1 MSLPA
6 ILPAGPGGAAAQ
18 RAKGWRGLLCPPNCT
33 AAIVFVAAA
42 TLAAGLIWRVEHARV
57 RDARAALAV
66 LAGERAYALQ
76 TTLDRVLSAT
86 YALAAMLEQGKGRI
100 PRFEATAGQLLRHY
114 PGAAAL
120 QLAPGGVVRQTVPLA
135 GEGQAPGQELM
146 NDPACAPVAARTRD
160 GDRAMLAGP
169 FRLPQGVLAAAG
181 CLPVFLDDGHG
192 RQAFWGLVIVLVTF
206 PDALAPARLGEL
218 GERGFAYELSR
229 VPPGTAGKRMILASS
244 NDELRDPVERMLPV
258 ANGSWT
264 LRIAPTKGWSDP
276 SGMQLKVAAGL
287 LLSIFLAW
295 QAALHGRSMARARAH
310 ERTLE
315 SQLAQRTAEL
325 QRLAEV
331 IAHHLREPAR
341 RIASYAG
348 RLRRQLAGRLDD
360 DEVRLS
366 LDFIGEQAL
375 RLQDRLRDVGLY
387 LAADQAR
394 GEIAACNVERAVTA
408 LLATLADRLAEAD
421 ARLTVGSLPPALI
434 DRPRLVELFRIALDN
449 ALQHGRGEESL
460 RITIGGERRGELVR
474 YHVSDNGPG
483 VEEIYRQRVF
493 RLLERLASSGPGT
506 GVSLAIVQRIAE
518 SAGGHAWLAETP
530 AGGCSLYFELPAA
543 A

>member
-1 MSLPA
+1 MNVPA
-6 ILPAGPGGAAAQ
+6 ILPAGAGGAAAQ
-18 RAKGWRGLLCPPNCT
+18 MAKGWRGLLCPPNCT

-42 TLAAGLIWRVEHARV
+42 TLAAGVIWRVEHARV

-146 NDPACAPVAARTRD
+146 NDPACAPAAARTRE
-160 GDRAMLAGP
+160 GDRVMLAGP

-229 VPPGTAGKRMILASS
+229 VPPGSAGKQVILASS

-264 LRIAPTKGWSDP
+264 LRIAPTQGWSDP

-295 QAALHGRSMARARAH
+295 QAAQHGRSKARARAH

-315 SQLAQRTAEL
+315 SQLAKRTAEL

-331 IAHHLREPAR
+331 ITHHLREPAR

-366 LDFIGEQAL
+366 LDFIAEQAL